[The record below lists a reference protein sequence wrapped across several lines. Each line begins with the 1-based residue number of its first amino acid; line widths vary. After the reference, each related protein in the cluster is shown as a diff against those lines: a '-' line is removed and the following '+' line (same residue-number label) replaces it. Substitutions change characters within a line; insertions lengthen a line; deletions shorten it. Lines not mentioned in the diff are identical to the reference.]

1 MKHPALIAFF
11 NPFDYFYI
19 SPTTRLYHEM
29 LEATSGVVTVSLDNY
44 ADFSLSRASPDVV
57 VFTPFVFLGKSREI
71 FANHISRL
79 NRAYNVPF
87 LPLVTFEQ
95 CERYFQAFLEMR
107 ARSPSS
113 VALMTEYDL
122 HAMNEEDPMIA
133 LGQRE
138 TDYFLMSG
146 PEFYDLDQHVQGNI
160 SKTNFSHDLN
170 PDSVRRGYD
179 FIVAKQHRIVS
190 SPHVIDTQ
198 EFYLS
203 SAIRHGAK
211 SRRISVPG
219 ASYAPRRAA
228 VSEVVSQYPR
238 DFFLHL
244 IDKVAYRAGRV
255 IPDSSLRQRF
265 LAGYFQKL
273 ITASRIS
280 FTCGSTS
287 GYFVRKFIEIPA
299 FGSCLC
305 TFNYSFLAHLG
316 LRPDIHYLP
325 IEAAKEIGVYIEK
338 LHDPEFMQHV
348 IDCTIAAHN
357 QILKCHSVYARHRQL
372 GDTLQLII
380 QGRFSGSYWDDGEY
394 KYRDA

>member
-1 MKHPALIAFF
+1 MKHTPLIAFF
-11 NPFDYFYI
+11 KPFDYFYLN
-19 SPTTRLYHEM
+19 PTTRLYHEM
-29 LEATSGVVTVSLDNY
+29 LEATPGVVTVSLDNY
-44 ADFSLSRASPDVV
+44 ADLSLSRASPDVV

-71 FANHISRL
+71 FADTISRL
-79 NRAYNVPF
+79 KRAYDVPL

-95 CERYFQAFLEMR
+95 CERYLQAFLEMR

-113 VALMTEYDL
+113 VALKTEYDL
-122 HAMNEEDPMIA
+122 HAMNEEDDVIS

-138 TDYFLMSG
+138 TDYFLLSG
-146 PEFYDLDQHVQGNI
+146 PELYDFDLHVRGNI
-160 SKTNFSHDLN
+160 SKTNFNHDLN
-170 PDSVRRGYD
+170 ADSVRIGYD
-179 FIVAKQHRIVS
+179 FIVAKKHQTIS
-190 SPHVIDTQ
+190 LPHVIATQ

-203 SAIRHGAK
+203 SAIGHGAK

-238 DFFLHL
+238 EIVLHL
-244 IDKVAYRAGRV
+244 IDKIAYRAGRV
-255 IPDSSLRQRF
+255 IPNTSLRQQF
-265 LAGYFQKL
+265 LNGYYQKL

-325 IEAAKEIGVYIEK
+325 IETVNEIGVYIEK
-338 LHDPEFMQHV
+338 LNDPEFMQHV

-357 QILKCHSVYARHRQL
+357 QILKCHSVYARHKQL

-380 QGRFSGSYWDDGEY
+380 QGRFSGSYWDNGEY
-394 KYRDA
+394 KYRDT

>member
-1 MKHPALIAFF
+1 MKHAPLIAFF
-11 NPFDYFYI
+11 NPFDYFYV

-29 LEATSGVVTVSLDNY
+29 LEAMPGVVTVNLENY
-44 ADFSLSRASPDVV
+44 ADLSLSGASPDVV
-57 VFTPFVFLGKSREI
+57 VFTPFVFLGQSREI
-71 FANHISRL
+71 FANSISRL
-79 NRAYNVPF
+79 KRAYNVP
-87 LPLVTFEQ
+87 LLHLVSFEQ
-95 CERYFQAFLEMR
+95 CERYLQVFLEMR
-107 ARSPSS
+107 ACSPSS

-122 HAMNEEDPMIA
+122 HAMNEEDPMIS

-146 PEFYDLDQHVQGNI
+146 PELYDLELHVQENI
-160 SKTNFSHDLN
+160 SKTNFNHDLN
-170 PDSVRRGYD
+170 TDSVQRGFD
-179 FIVAKQHRIVS
+179 FIVEKQDRIVS
-190 SPHVIDTQ
+190 LPHAMATQ

-203 SAIRHGAK
+203 STIRHGDK

-219 ASYAPRRAA
+219 ASYASRNAA
-228 VSEVVSQYPR
+228 VSEVLSQYPR
-238 DFFLHL
+238 ENVLHL
-244 IDKVAYRAGRV
+244 IDKIANRAGRV
-255 IPDSSLRQRF
+255 IPNASLRQRF
-265 LAGYFQKL
+265 LAKYFQKL

-305 TFNYSFLAHLG
+305 TFNYAFLAHLG

-325 IEAAKEIGVYIEK
+325 IKNVKEIGAYIEK
-338 LHDPEFMQHV
+338 LHDSEFMQHV

-357 QILKCHSVYARHRQL
+357 QILKYHSVYARQRQL
-372 GDTLQLII
+372 GDTLKLII

>member
-1 MKHPALIAFF
+1 MKHVPLIAFF

-29 LEATSGVVTVSLDNY
+29 LEATPGVVTVSLDNY
-44 ADFSLSRASPDVV
+44 ADLSLSRASPDVV

-79 NRAYNVPF
+79 NRAYNVPS
-87 LPLVTFEQ
+87 PSLVTFEQ

-122 HAMNEEDPMIA
+122 HAMNEEDPMIS

-138 TDYFLMSG
+138 TDYFLMTG
-146 PEFYDLDQHVQGNI
+146 PELYDLDQHVQGNLT
-160 SKTNFSHDLN
+160 KTNFDHDLN
-170 PDSVRRGYD
+170 ADSVRRGYD

-190 SPHVIDTQ
+190 LPHVMATQ

-219 ASYAPRRAA
+219 SSYAPRRAA

-238 DFFLHL
+238 ETVLHL
-244 IDKVAYRAGRV
+244 IDKIAYRAGRV
-255 IPDSSLRQRF
+255 IPDTSLRQRF

-325 IEAAKEIGVYIEK
+325 IETIKEIGVYIEK

-357 QILKCHSVYARHRQL
+357 QILKCHSVYARHKQL